1 VRQPSLA
8 VVMPDPTD
16 GPRFVADLPPE
27 LAGQQAVLLRLLD
40 AVQAWPEARWLVLSC
55 SIARGA
61 ADAHSDID
69 LGLGLDEDAMPEA
82 LDGLLPFLHQGGEV
96 LDALEHRLPRFE
108 PRPHRHVFVQYASGV
123 QVDITAAGAS
133 YLKGYPVGEVVL
145 YDSEH
150 ALTAPQRK
158 AALDITGERVHE
170 WAFLG
175 WWALGDLA
183 KYLARGSLWE
193 ARQRLTEA
201 TEHVFRLWGVTTGVT
216 DAAYGLVAVVDR
228 PDVGMP
234 AGIEQTVVGLDAGE
248 LHAAALRVGALLD
261 EVGRQAADVVPAAL
275 PTALAGHVQER
286 LKSLA
291 V

>member
-1 VRQPSLA
+1 MPEHLA
-8 VVMPDPTD
+8 

-40 AVQAWPEARWLVLSC
+40 AVKAWSEARWLVLSC

-69 LGLGLDEDAMPEA
+69 LGLGLDEDAMPAA
-82 LDGLLPFLHQGGEV
+82 LDGVLPFLRQGGDV

-108 PRPHRHVFVQYASGV
+108 PRPHRHVFVQYVNGI

-150 ALTAPQRK
+150 ALTTPQRK
-158 AALDITGERVHE
+158 AALDITGERVRE

-193 ARQRLTEA
+193 ARQRLGEA
-201 TEHVFRLWGVTTGVT
+201 TEHVFRLWGVANGVT
-216 DAAYGLVAVVDR
+216 DAAYGMVAVVDR
-228 PDVGMP
+228 PDIGMP
-234 AGIEQTVVGLDAGE
+234 AGIERTVVGLDPGE
-248 LHAAALRVGALLD
+248 LLDAAHRVAGLLD
-261 EVGRQAADVVPAAL
+261 DVGRQAAEVVPTSL

-291 V
+291 I

>member
-1 VRQPSLA
+1 
-8 VVMPDPTD
+8 MPDPNPTD
-16 GPRFVADLPPE
+16 GPRFVAALPPA
-27 LAGQQAVLLRLLD
+27 LARQQAVLLRLLD
-40 AVQAWPEARWLVLSC
+40 AVKAWPEAHWLVLSC

-69 LGLGLDEDAMPEA
+69 LGLGLAEDAMPAA
-82 LDGLLPFLHQGGEV
+82 LDNLMAFLRQGGEV

-108 PRPHRHVFVQYASGV
+108 PRPHRHVFVQYAGGV

-133 YLKGYPVGEVVL
+133 YLSGCPAGEVVL
-145 YDSEH
+145 YDAEH
-150 ALTAPQRK
+150 ALTAPHHK
-158 AALDITGERVHE
+158 AALDITGERVRE

-201 TEHVFRLWGVTTGVT
+201 TEQVFRLWGVARGVT

-234 AGIEQTVVGLDAGE
+234 AGIERTVVGLDAGE
-248 LHAAALRVGALLD
+248 LLGAARRVAELL
-261 EVGRQAADVVPAAL
+261 ERCGRQAADVVPAEL
-275 PTALAGHVQER
+275 PTALAAHVQAR
-286 LKSLA
+286 LRNPA

>member
-1 VRQPSLA
+1 MSELI
-8 VVMPDPTD
+8 D
-16 GPRFVADLPPE
+16 GPRFVADLPSE

-69 LGLGLDEDAMPEA
+69 LGLGLDEAAMPGA
-82 LDGLLPFLHQGGEV
+82 LDGLLPFLRQGGDV

-108 PRPHRHVFVQYASGV
+108 PRPHRHVFVQYADGV

-133 YLKGYPVGEVVL
+133 YLQGYPVGEVVL
-145 YDSEH
+145 YDSEQ
-150 ALTAPQRK
+150 ALTTPQRK
-158 AALDITGERVHE
+158 AALDVTGERVRE
-170 WAFLG
+170 WTFLG
-175 WWALGDLA
+175 WWALGDLT

-193 ARQRLTEA
+193 ARQRLTDA
-201 TEHVFRLWGVTTGVT
+201 TEHVFRLWGVAHGVT

-228 PDVGMP
+228 PDIGMP
-234 AGIEQTVVGLDAGE
+234 AGIEQTVVSLDAEE
-248 LHAAALRVGALLD
+248 LLAAADRVAGLLD
-261 EVGRQAADVVPAAL
+261 EVGRQAAKAVPAAL

-286 LKSLA
+286 LKDLA
-291 V
+291 VRFRSGW